1 MLHLCESLAQK
12 GFVVAAPDFAEALSG
27 AVATDV
33 GRQEVM
39 DALVQRLREE
49 FQVERLGLVGH
60 SAGAALAGR
69 YQPHGATVFGRV
81 ALAGLAPGSQDLLA
95 VASTGDGVVRWER
108 LRDLLEAMGMAP
120 QGPDALD
127 ASAPRAALLFAQPL
141 KGSRPPC
148 HISFLAEQTNEAMIS
163 LLSPLL
169 PVAQILKARRFSEL
183 RS

>member
-81 ALAGLAPGSQDLLA
+81 ALAGLAPGSQDLL
-95 VASTGDGVVRWER
+95 
-108 LRDLLEAMGMAP
+108 EAMGMAP